1 MLDENLPTFFFK
13 ATDKANKHRESFLF
27 TQNGSEP
34 EAQYALNHVDPASNA
49 AKNTY
54 AVALFD
60 SHNPEILY
68 GEVLAKPGWSHP
80 TLSQEEIRKNGGV
93 PPPPQPIFPDQFA
106 IQLYNPDTQ
115 VIVKEQKTKWSG
127 TQSWEFSIPQV
138 TFRTPSASTL
148 DRTQTDPGADAT
160 TPRVNFV
167 WRKEGRYGKDMTCYL
182 TGKSTDLVG
191 KKAKKS
197 KEPDIAV
204 ALFTMLKE
212 MTIMEPN
219 LYRIEIE
226 DYKGLEV
233 VLLLSAAVIRDMFIN
248 SQREAFHIVDPA
260 VRKNSGGILTRK
272 ASSPLAG
279 PGVTPPMMTPQPP
292 PPPPYTGPSEYPA
305 EKVAQASAQ
314 STRPAAPPA
323 ATPVASFANRAAQR
337 SSLPP
342 LQTHSQQTPPRHQQ
356 ARPQQAPTPHSQRP
370 QQQGT
375 SQRPQQNPMQ
385 PPRPQQRTA
394 LRPQHPTQAPPQQ
407 PPRLDPRTQWEID
420 AETARLKAA
429 VEAEAREQRKQEEAA
444 RKARRKAEAEEER
457 KTLQFLENERKT
469 KEREE
474 RERQRRQAEIDKET
488 ERLRKQFGDQSNLL
502 GSQQQ
507 ARPHPQPQRHSTPH
521 IQFQAQRPGPSRT
534 QQRPAPVPARP
545 VFAAGPYLQPG
556 AHRPTA
562 SASSFFSNGLLKPQ
576 AGQAP
581 MKAKKSFWGLRSN
594 SETNAEKLKKKKS
607 NMF

>member
-1 MLDENLPTFFFK
+1 M
-13 ATDKANKHRESFLF
+13 
-27 TQNGSEP
+27 
-34 EAQYALNHVDPASNA
+34 
-49 AKNTY
+49 
-54 AVALFD
+54 
-60 SHNPEILY
+60 
-68 GEVLAKPGWSHP
+68 LAKPGWSHP

-115 VIVKEQKTKWSG
+115 IIVKEQKAKWSG

-148 DRTQTDPGADAT
+148 DRTQNDPGADAT

-197 KEPDIAV
+197 KEPDIVV

-248 SQREAFHIVDPA
+248 NQREAFHIVDPA
-260 VRKNSGGILTRK
+260 TRKNSGGILARK
-272 ASSPLAG
+272 ASSPLVG
-279 PGVTPPMMTPQPP
+279 PGITPPVMTPQPP
-292 PPPPYTGPSEYPA
+292 PPPPYTGPSEYPS
-305 EKVAQASAQ
+305 EKLAQNSAQ
-314 STRPAAPPA
+314 NAQTFAVPA
-323 ATPVASFANRAAQR
+323 ATPVANFANRAAQR

-342 LQTHSQQTPPRHQQ
+342 LQTQGQHPPPRRQQFQHQQ
-356 ARPQQAPTPHSQRP
+356 LQHPNQRPNQPLRSQKNPEQPQRP
-370 QQQGT
+370 QHRT
-375 SQRPQQNPMQ
+375 AQRPQEPT
-385 PPRPQQRTA
+385 PTLPQQS
-394 LRPQHPTQAPPQQ
+394 
-407 PPRLDPRTQWEID
+407 PRLDPRAQWEID

-429 VEAEAREQRKQEEAA
+429 VEAEARERRKQEEAA

-457 KTLQFLENERKT
+457 KTLQFLESERKM

-474 RERQRRQAEIDKET
+474 KERRRKQAEVDKET

-502 GSQQQ
+502 HSQQP
-507 ARPHPQPQRHSTPH
+507 RPQQPQRHSAPH
-521 IQFQAQRPGPSRT
+521 IQFQNQKPGPSRP
-534 QQRPAPVPARP
+534 QQRPAQVPAQP
-545 VFAAGPYLQPG
+545 AFNAGSYLQPG

-562 SASSFFSNGLLKPQ
+562 SASGFLSNGLPKPQ
-576 AGQAP
+576 TGQAP

-607 NMF
+607 SMF

>member
-1 MLDENLPTFFFK
+1 MLDENLPTFFLK
-13 ATDKANKHRESFLF
+13 ATDKASKHQESFLF

-34 EAQYALNHVDPASNA
+34 DAQYALNHVDPASHA

-68 GEVLAKPGWSHP
+68 GEVLARPGWSHP
-80 TLSQEEIRKNGGV
+80 TLSQEEMRKNGGV
-93 PPPPQPIFPDQFA
+93 PPPPQPLFPDQFA

-115 VIVKEQKTKWSG
+115 ILVREQKTKWSG

-148 DRTQTDPGADAT
+148 DRSQNDPGADAT

-167 WRKEGRYGKDMTCYL
+167 WRKEGRYAKDMTCYL

-197 KEPDIAV
+197 REPDIVV

-272 ASSPLAG
+272 ASSPLVG
-279 PGVTPPMMTPQPP
+279 PGVTPPVMTPQPP
-292 PPPPYTGPSEYPA
+292 PPPPYAGPSQRPA
-305 EKVAQASAQ
+305 EKAAQASAQ
-314 STRPAAPPA
+314 TARPVAAPVAVA
-323 ATPVASFANRAAQR
+323 APTAAPVANFANRAAQR

-342 LQTHSQQTPPRHQQ
+342 LQTHNQQTPPQQ
-356 ARPQQAPTPHSQRP
+356 AQHPYPQRP
-370 QQQGT
+370 QQPGG
-375 SQRPQQNPMQ
+375 SQRPQQNSTHPL
-385 PPRPQQRTA
+385 RSQQRTA
-394 LRPQHPTQAPPQQ
+394 QRPQHPTQAPPQQ
-407 PPRLDPRTQWEID
+407 PPRLDPRAQWEID
-420 AETARLKAA
+420 AETARLKTA

-444 RKARRKAEAEEER
+444 RKARRRAEAEEER

-469 KEREE
+469 KEKEE
-474 RERQRRQAEIDKET
+474 KERQRRQAEVDKET
-488 ERLRKQFGDQSNLL
+488 ERLRKQFGDQSNIL

-507 ARPHPQPQRHSTPH
+507 ARPQPQSQRHSTPH
-521 IQFQAQRPGPSRT
+521 IQFQTQRPGPSRP
-534 QQRPAPVPARP
+534 QQRPAPVPAQP
-545 VFAAGPYLQPG
+545 VFSAGPYLQPG
-556 AHRPTA
+556 THRPTA
-562 SASSFFSNGLLKPQ
+562 SASSFFSNGLPKPQ
-576 AGQAP
+576 TGQAP

-607 NMF
+607 SMF

>member
-1 MLDENLPTFFFK
+1 MLDENLPTFFLK
-13 ATDKANKHRESFLF
+13 ATDKANKHLESFLF

-34 EAQYALNHVDPASNA
+34 EAQYALTHVDPATNK

-54 AVALFD
+54 AVGLYD
-60 SHNPEILY
+60 SHYPDVLF

-80 TLSQEEIRKNGGV
+80 TLSQEEIRRNGGV
-93 PPPPQPIFPDQFA
+93 PPPPEPLFPDQFA
-106 IQLYNPDTQ
+106 IQLYNPETQ
-115 VIVKEQKTKWSG
+115 IIVKEQKSKWSG
-127 TQSWEFSIPQV
+127 TQSWEFSIPQT

-148 DRTQTDPGADAT
+148 DRTQNDPAADVT

-182 TGKSTDLVG
+182 TGKSTDLLG

-212 MTIMEPN
+212 LTIMEPN

-248 SQREAFHIVDPA
+248 NQREAFHIVDP
-260 VRKNSGGILTRK
+260 VGRKNSGGILTRK
-272 ASSPLAG
+272 ASSPLVG

-292 PPPPYTGPSEYPA
+292 PPPPYTGPSQYPP
-305 EKVAQASAQ
+305 EKIAQTSASTAQ
-314 STRPAAPPA
+314 SSTPDPAPAAA
-323 ATPVASFANRAAQR
+323 VAGSFANRAAQR

-342 LQTHSQQTPPRHQQ
+342 LQTQAQQTPPRQHHSRPLQPQ
-356 ARPQQAPTPHSQRP
+356 PQAARPQQPPRTQQSFAQP
-370 QQQGT
+370 Q
-375 SQRPQQNPMQ
+375 
-385 PPRPQQRTA
+385 RPQQRTA
-394 LRPQHPTQAPPQQ
+394 QRQQQPTQAIPQQ
-407 PPRLDPRTQWEID
+407 PPRLDPRAQWEID

-429 VEAEAREQRKQEEAA
+429 VEAEAREQKKQEEAA
-444 RKARRKAEAEEER
+444 RKVRRKAEAEEER

-474 RERQRRQAEIDKET
+474 KERRRKQAEVDKET

-502 GSQQQ
+502 PSQ
-507 ARPHPQPQRHSTPH
+507 RPQPQPHRHSVH
-521 IQFQAQRPGPSRT
+521 FQTQRPGPSRP
-534 QQRPAPVPARP
+534 QQQCPAPVPAQP

-556 AHRPTA
+556 GHRPTA
-562 SASSFFSNGLLKPQ
+562 SASSFFSNGLPKPQ
-576 AGQAP
+576 GGQAP

-607 NMF
+607 SMF

>member
-1 MLDENLPTFFFK
+1 M
-13 ATDKANKHRESFLF
+13 F

-34 EAQYALNHVDPASNA
+34 EAQYALNHVDPASNV

-54 AVALFD
+54 AAALFD
-60 SHNPEILY
+60 SHNPDILY

-80 TLSQEEIRKNGGV
+80 TLSQEEIRRNGGV
-93 PPPPQPIFPDQFA
+93 PPPPEPIFPDQFA

-115 VIVKEQKTKWSG
+115 IIVKEQKSKWSG

-148 DRTQTDPGADAT
+148 DRTQNDPAADAT

-248 SQREAFHIVDPA
+248 NQREAFHILDP
-260 VRKNSGGILTRK
+260 VGRKNSGGILTRK
-272 ASSPLAG
+272 ASSPLVG
-279 PGVTPPMMTPQPP
+279 PGVTQPMMTPQPP
-292 PPPPYTGPSEYPA
+292 PPPPYTGPSQYPP
-305 EKVAQASAQ
+305 EKVAQASTNSPQ
-314 STRPAAPPA
+314 PAAAPATAPA
-323 ATPVASFANRAAQR
+323 AAVTGSFANRVAQR

-342 LQTHSQQTPPRHQQ
+342 LQTRIQHTPPRQHQ
-356 ARPQQAPTPHSQRP
+356 
-370 QQQGT
+370 
-375 SQRPQQNPMQ
+375 
-385 PPRPQQRTA
+385 PRPQQPPRTQQNPVQPQRPHHRTA
-394 LRPQHPTQAPPQQ
+394 QRAQHPTQVPPQQ
-407 PPRLDPRTQWEID
+407 PPRPDPRAQWEID

-429 VEAEAREQRKQEEAA
+429 VEAEAREQKKQEEAA

-457 KTLQFLENERKT
+457 KTMQFLENERKA
-469 KEREE
+469 KDREE
-474 RERQRRQAEIDKET
+474 KESRRKQSEIDKET

-502 GSQQQ
+502 GSQ
-507 ARPHPQPQRHSTPH
+507 RPQPQFQRHSSPH
-521 IQFQAQRPGPSRT
+521 VQFQAQRPGPSRP
-534 QQRPAPVPARP
+534 QQRPAPVPAQP
-545 VFAAGPYLQPG
+545 VFTAGPYLQPG
-556 AHRPTA
+556 GHRPTA
-562 SASSFFSNGLLKPQ
+562 SVSSFFSNGLPKPQ

-581 MKAKKSFWGLRSN
+581 MKAKKSFWGLRSS

-607 NMF
+607 SMF

>member
-1 MLDENLPTFFFK
+1 V
-13 ATDKANKHRESFLF
+13 LF
-27 TQNGSEP
+27 
-34 EAQYALNHVDPASNA
+34 
-49 AKNTY
+49 
-54 AVALFD
+54 
-60 SHNPEILY
+60 

-80 TLSQEEIRKNGGV
+80 TLSQEEIRRNGGV
-93 PPPPQPIFPDQFA
+93 PPPPEPIFPDQFA
-106 IQLYNPDTQ
+106 IQLYNPETQ
-115 VIVKEQKTKWSG
+115 IIVKEQKSKWSG
-127 TQSWEFSIPQV
+127 TQSWEFSIPQT

-148 DRTQTDPGADAT
+148 DRTQHDPAADVT

-182 TGKSTDLVG
+182 TGKSTDLLG

-212 MTIMEPN
+212 LTIMEPN

-248 SQREAFHIVDPA
+248 NQREAFHIVDP
-260 VRKNSGGILTRK
+260 VGRKNSGGILTRK
-272 ASSPLAG
+272 ASSPLVG

-292 PPPPYTGPSEYPA
+292 PPPPYTGPSQYPP
-305 EKVAQASAQ
+305 EKIAQTSASAAQ
-314 STRPAAPPA
+314 SSAPDTAPAAA
-323 ATPVASFANRAAQR
+323 VAGNFANRAAQR

-342 LQTHSQQTPPRHQQ
+342 LQTQAQRTPPRQHQSRPLQ
-356 ARPQQAPTPHSQRP
+356 PQPQAARPQQ
-370 QQQGT
+370 
-375 SQRPQQNPMQ
+375 
-385 PPRPQQRTA
+385 PPRTQQSFAQPQRSQQRTA
-394 LRPQHPTQAPPQQ
+394 QRQQQPTQAIPQQ
-407 PPRLDPRTQWEID
+407 PPRLDPRAQWEID

-429 VEAEAREQRKQEEAA
+429 VEAEAREQKKQEETA

-474 RERQRRQAEIDKET
+474 KERRRKQAEVDKET

-502 GSQQQ
+502 HSQ
-507 ARPHPQPQRHSTPH
+507 RPQPQPHRHSV
-521 IQFQAQRPGPSRT
+521 QFQTQRPGPSRPQ
-534 QQRPAPVPARP
+534 QQRPAPVPAQP

-556 AHRPTA
+556 GHRPTA
-562 SASSFFSNGLLKPQ
+562 SASSFFSNGLPKPQ
-576 AGQAP
+576 GGQAP

-607 NMF
+607 SMF

>member
-1 MLDENLPTFFFK
+1 M
-13 ATDKANKHRESFLF
+13 
-27 TQNGSEP
+27 
-34 EAQYALNHVDPASNA
+34 
-49 AKNTY
+49 
-54 AVALFD
+54 
-60 SHNPEILY
+60 
-68 GEVLAKPGWSHP
+68 LAKPGWSHP

-115 VIVKEQKTKWSG
+115 IIVKEQKTKWSG

-148 DRTQTDPGADAT
+148 DRTQNDPSADAT

-272 ASSPLAG
+272 ASSPLVG
-279 PGVTPPMMTPQPP
+279 PGVTLPMMTPQPP
-292 PPPPYTGPSEYPA
+292 PPPPYTGPSEYPP
-305 EKVAQASAQ
+305 EKVAQASSQ
-314 STRPAAPPA
+314 NTRPVATPP
-323 ATPVASFANRAAQR
+323 TVPVASFASRAAQR

-342 LQTHSQQTPPRHQQ
+342 LQTHNQQTPPR
-356 ARPQQAPTPHSQRP
+356 
-370 QQQGT
+370 QQQ
-375 SQRPQQNPMQ
+375 SRVQQHPMQ
-385 PPRPQQRTA
+385 PQRPQQRTA
-394 LRPQHPTQAPPQQ
+394 QRPHQATPAPAQQ
-407 PPRLDPRTQWEID
+407 QQQPRLDPRTQWEID

-429 VEAEAREQRKQEEAA
+429 VEAEAREQKKQEEAA
-444 RKARRKAEAEEER
+444 RKARRRVEAEEER
-457 KTLQFLENERKT
+457 KTMQFLENERKNKEKEE
-469 KEREE
+469 KER
-474 RERQRRQAEIDKET
+474 RRKQADIDKET
-488 ERLRKQFGDQSNLL
+488 ERLRKQFGDQSSML

-507 ARPHPQPQRHSTPH
+507 NRPQPQPQRHSAPH
-521 IQFQAQRPGPSRT
+521 VQFQTQRPGPSRP
-534 QQRPAPVPARP
+534 QQRPAPVPAQP

-556 AHRPTA
+556 THRPTA
-562 SASSFFSNGLLKPQ
+562 SASSFFSNGLPKPQ

-607 NMF
+607 SMF

>member
-1 MLDENLPTFFFK
+1 M
-13 ATDKANKHRESFLF
+13 
-27 TQNGSEP
+27 
-34 EAQYALNHVDPASNA
+34 
-49 AKNTY
+49 
-54 AVALFD
+54 
-60 SHNPEILY
+60 
-68 GEVLAKPGWSHP
+68 LAKPGWSHP
-80 TLSQEEIRKNGGV
+80 TLSQEEIRRNGGV
-93 PPPPQPIFPDQFA
+93 PPPPEPIYPDQFA
-106 IQLYNPDTQ
+106 IQLYNPDIQ
-115 VIVKEQKTKWSG
+115 IVVKEQKSKWSG

-148 DRTQTDPGADAT
+148 DRTQNDPAADAT

-182 TGKSTDLVG
+182 TGKSTDLLG

-233 VLLLSAAVIRDMFIN
+233 VLLLSAAVIRDVFIN
-248 SQREAFHIVDPA
+248 NQREAFHIVDP
-260 VRKNSGGILTRK
+260 VGRKNSGGILTRK
-272 ASSPLAG
+272 ASSPLTG

-292 PPPPYTGPSEYPA
+292 PPPPYTGPSQYPP
-305 EKVAQASAQ
+305 EKVAQASAVSTQ
-314 STRPAAPPA
+314 SAAAPAASSP
-323 ATPVASFANRAAQR
+323 ASFANRAAQR

-342 LQTHSQQTPPRHQQ
+342 LQTQSQTQQTPPRHQQ
-356 ARPQQAPTPHSQRP
+356 HRPQRP
-370 QQQGT
+370 QQP
-375 SQRPQQNPMQ
+375 SSRPQQPLHSHQNPVQ
-385 PPRPQQRTA
+385 PQRPHPRTA
-394 LRPQHPTQAPPQQ
+394 QRLQQPTQVPPQQ
-407 PPRLDPRTQWEID
+407 PPRLDPRAQWELD

-429 VEAEAREQRKQEEAA
+429 VEAEAREQKKQEEAA
-444 RKARRKAEAEEER
+444 RKARRKADAEEER

-474 RERQRRQAEIDKET
+474 KERRRKQAEVDKET

-502 GSQQQ
+502 GSQ
-507 ARPHPQPQRHSTPH
+507 RPQPQPQRYSTPH
-521 IQFQAQRPGPSRT
+521 IQFPTQRPGPS
-534 QQRPAPVPARP
+534 QPQHRPAPVPAQP

-556 AHRPTA
+556 GHRPTA
-562 SASSFFSNGLLKPQ
+562 SVSSYFSNGLPKPQ

-607 NMF
+607 SMF

>member
-1 MLDENLPTFFFK
+1 M
-13 ATDKANKHRESFLF
+13 
-27 TQNGSEP
+27 
-34 EAQYALNHVDPASNA
+34 
-49 AKNTY
+49 
-54 AVALFD
+54 
-60 SHNPEILY
+60 
-68 GEVLAKPGWSHP
+68 
-80 TLSQEEIRKNGGV
+80 

-115 VIVKEQKTKWSG
+115 IIVKEQKTKWSG

-148 DRTQTDPGADAT
+148 DRTQNDPAADAT

-248 SQREAFHIVDPA
+248 NQREAFHIVDPA
-260 VRKNSGGILTRK
+260 TRKNSGGILARK
-272 ASSPLAG
+272 ASSPLVG

-292 PPPPYTGPSEYPA
+292 PPPPYTGPSEHPP
-305 EKVAQASAQ
+305 EKVGQASLQ
-314 STRPAAPPA
+314 NEQPATAPPA
-323 ATPVASFANRAAQR
+323 APLTSFANRAAQR

-342 LQTHSQQTPPRHQQ
+342 LQTHSQQTPPRNQQ
-356 ARPQQAPTPHSQRP
+356 HRTPQPQPFNQRP
-370 QQQGT
+370 QQPLR
-375 SQRPQQNPMQ
+375 SQHNPTQPQ
-385 PPRPQQRTA
+385 RFQQRTA
-394 LRPQHPTQAPPQQ
+394 QRPQHPTQAPPQQ
-407 PPRLDPRTQWEID
+407 PPRLDPRAQWEID

-429 VEAEAREQRKQEEAA
+429 VEAEAREQKRQEEAA
-444 RKARRKAEAEEER
+444 RKARRRLEAEEER
-457 KTLQFLENERKT
+457 KTMQFLENERKT

-474 RERQRRQAEIDKET
+474 KEQRRKQAEVDKET
-488 ERLRKQFGDQSNLL
+488 ERLRKQFGDQSNML
-502 GSQQQ
+502 GPQQQ
-507 ARPHPQPQRHSTPH
+507 ARPQPLPQRHSAPH
-521 IQFQAQRPGPSRT
+521 VQFQTQRPGP
-534 QQRPAPVPARP
+534 APVLAQP

-556 AHRPTA
+556 THRQTA
-562 SASSFFSNGLLKPQ
+562 SASGFFSNGLPKPQ

-607 NMF
+607 SMF

>member
-1 MLDENLPTFFFK
+1 M
-13 ATDKANKHRESFLF
+13 
-27 TQNGSEP
+27 
-34 EAQYALNHVDPASNA
+34 
-49 AKNTY
+49 
-54 AVALFD
+54 
-60 SHNPEILY
+60 
-68 GEVLAKPGWSHP
+68 
-80 TLSQEEIRKNGGV
+80 
-93 PPPPQPIFPDQFA
+93 PPPPEPIFPDQFA

-115 VIVKEQKTKWSG
+115 IIVKEQKSKWSG

-148 DRTQTDPGADAT
+148 DRTQNDPAADAT

-182 TGKSTDLVG
+182 TGKSTDLAG

-233 VLLLSAAVIRDMFIN
+233 VLLLSAAVIRDLFIN
-248 SQREAFHIVDPA
+248 SQREAFHIVDP
-260 VRKNSGGILTRK
+260 VGRKNSGGILTRK
-272 ASSPLAG
+272 ASSPLVG
-279 PGVTPPMMTPQPP
+279 PGVTQPMMTPQPP
-292 PPPPYTGPSEYPA
+292 PPPPYSGPSQYPP
-305 EKVAQASAQ
+305 EKVGQPSTTAAQ
-314 STRPAAPPA
+314 PAAAPTTSSP
-323 ATPVASFANRAAQR
+323 ASFANRLAQR

-342 LQTHSQQTPPRHQQ
+342 LQTQSHSQQAPPRREQHRPSQPQQ
-356 ARPQQAPTPHSQRP
+356 PTSRPQQPPRM
-370 QQQGT
+370 
-375 SQRPQQNPMQ
+375 QQNPAQ
-385 PPRPQQRTA
+385 PQRMAQRTA
-394 LRPQHPTQAPPQQ
+394 QRQQQPTQVPPQQ
-407 PPRLDPRTQWEID
+407 PPRLDPRAQWEID

-429 VEAEAREQRKQEEAA
+429 VEAEAREQKKQEEAA
-444 RKARRKAEAEEER
+444 RKARRRAEQEEER
-457 KTLQFLENERKT
+457 KTMQFLENERKT

-474 RERQRRQAEIDKET
+474 KERRRKQAEIDKET

-502 GSQQQ
+502 GAQ
-507 ARPHPQPQRHSTPH
+507 RPSPQTQRHSVPH
-521 IQFQAQRPGPSRT
+521 IQFQTQRPGPSRP
-534 QQRPAPVPARP
+534 QQRPAPVPTQP
-545 VFAAGPYLQPG
+545 TFTAGPYLQPG
-556 AHRPTA
+556 GHRPGA
-562 SASSFFSNGLLKPQ
+562 SASSFFSNGLPKPQ

-607 NMF
+607 SMF

>member
-1 MLDENLPTFFFK
+1 MLDENLPTFFLK
-13 ATDKANKHRESFLF
+13 ATDKANKHLESLLY

-34 EAQYALNHVDPASNA
+34 EAQYALNHVDPASNS

-60 SHNPEILY
+60 SHNPEVLF
-68 GEVLAKPGWSHP
+68 GEVLAKPGWSQP
-80 TLSQEEIRKNGGV
+80 SLSQEEIRRNGGV
-93 PPPPQPIFPDQFA
+93 PPPPEPIFPDQFA

-115 VIVKEQKTKWSG
+115 IIVKEQKSKWSG

-148 DRTQTDPGADAT
+148 DRTQNDPAADAT

-182 TGKSTDLVG
+182 TGKSTDLLG

-212 MTIMEPN
+212 LTIMEPN
-219 LYRIEIE
+219 LYRIEME

-233 VLLLSAAVIRDMFIN
+233 VLLLSAAVIRDLFIN
-248 SQREAFHIVDPA
+248 NQREAFHIVEP
-260 VRKNSGGILTRK
+260 VGRKNSGSILARK
-272 ASSPLAG
+272 ASSPLIG

-292 PPPPYTGPSEYPA
+292 PPPPYSGPSEYPP
-305 EKVAQASAQ
+305 EKVAQGATTSPQ
-314 STRPAAPPA
+314 PPAAPVTSSP
-323 ATPVASFANRAAQR
+323 ASFANRTAQR

-342 LQTHSQQTPPRHQQ
+342 LQTQTHTQQTTPPHVRSRPSQPQQ
-356 ARPQQAPTPHSQRP
+356 SNSRPQ
-370 QQQGT
+370 
-375 SQRPQQNPMQ
+375 Q
-385 PPRPQQRTA
+385 PPRPQQNPAQPPRANQRTA
-394 LRPQHPTQAPPQQ
+394 QRTPQPTQVLSQQ
-407 PPRLDPRTQWEID
+407 PSRLDPRTQWEID

-429 VEAEAREQRKQEEAA
+429 VEAEAREQKKQEETA
-444 RKARRKAEAEEER
+444 RKARRRAEQEEER
-457 KTLQFLENERKT
+457 KTMQFLENERKT
-469 KEREE
+469 KEKEE
-474 RERQRRQAEIDKET
+474 KERRRKQAEVDKET
-488 ERLRKQFGDQSNLL
+488 ERLRKQFGDQSNMLAP
-502 GSQQQ
+502 Q
-507 ARPHPQPQRHSTPH
+507 RPPQPQRHSAPHVHFQTP
-521 IQFQAQRPGPSRT
+521 RPGPSRP
-534 QQRPAPVPARP
+534 QQRPAPVPAQP

-556 AHRPTA
+556 GHRPTA
-562 SASSFFSNGLLKPQ
+562 SASSFFSNGLPKPQ
-576 AGQAP
+576 AGGAP

-607 NMF
+607 SMF

>member
-1 MLDENLPTFFFK
+1 MLF
-13 ATDKANKHRESFLF
+13 
-27 TQNGSEP
+27 
-34 EAQYALNHVDPASNA
+34 
-49 AKNTY
+49 
-54 AVALFD
+54 
-60 SHNPEILY
+60 

-80 TLSQEEIRKNGGV
+80 TLSQEEIRRNGGV
-93 PPPPQPIFPDQFA
+93 PPPPEPIFPDQFA
-106 IQLYNPDTQ
+106 IQLYNPETQ
-115 VIVKEQKTKWSG
+115 IIVKEQKSKWSG
-127 TQSWEFSIPQV
+127 TQSWEFSIPQT

-148 DRTQTDPGADAT
+148 DRTQNDPAADAT

-182 TGKSTDLVG
+182 TGKSTDLLG

-212 MTIMEPN
+212 LTIMEPN

-248 SQREAFHIVDPA
+248 NQREAFHIVDP
-260 VRKNSGGILTRK
+260 VGRKNSGGILTRK
-272 ASSPLAG
+272 ASSPLVG

-292 PPPPYTGPSEYPA
+292 PPPPYTGPSQYPP
-305 EKVAQASAQ
+305 EKVAQASTNTNQ
-314 STRPAAPPA
+314 PAAPVPA
-323 ATPVASFANRAAQR
+323 PAVAVAGSFANRAAQR

-342 LQTHSQQTPPRHQQ
+342 LQTQAHQSPSRQ
-356 ARPQQAPTPHSQRP
+356 HQSRAVQPQIVRPQQPPRTQQSLTQP
-370 QQQGT
+370 Q
-375 SQRPQQNPMQ
+375 
-385 PPRPQQRTA
+385 RPQQRTVQ
-394 LRPQHPTQAPPQQ
+394 RQQQPTQAPPQP
-407 PPRLDPRTQWEID
+407 PPRLDPRAQWEID

-429 VEAEAREQRKQEEAA
+429 VEVEAREQKKQEEAA

-457 KTLQFLENERKT
+457 KTLQFLEKERKA

-474 RERQRRQAEIDKET
+474 KERRRRQGEVDKET

-502 GSQQQ
+502 GQQ
-507 ARPHPQPQRHSTPH
+507 RPQPQPHRHSVH
-521 IQFQAQRPGPSRT
+521 FQPGPSRPQ
-534 QQRPAPVPARP
+534 QQRPAPVPAQP

-556 AHRPTA
+556 GHRPTA
-562 SASSFFSNGLLKPQ
+562 SASNFFSNGLPKPQ
-576 AGQAP
+576 ADQAP

-607 NMF
+607 SMF